1 MTTERD
7 PEQSLIGTDA
17 LRLSLTSKRLTTN
30 LLPFVREAW
39 KIVEPDRAFV
49 ENWHIDE
56 LCKVLE
62 EVTNGTTK
70 RVVINVPPGTMKS
83 LLVSVIWPCWMWAR
97 DPHLR
102 ILTAAYSDK
111 RALDANLKARNIIK
125 SPWFQKHFGLELVED
140 QNTKGRFDTKQG
152 GWRIATSVGG
162 EGTGLHPDFIIV
174 DDAATAT
181 DAQSEVERATV
192 NTWFDSTIS
201 TRGVSRGVAICVIG
215 QRLHEEDL
223 SGYLLKRG
231 GWLRVCW
238 PMRYEKQKL
247 DAQGQA
253 SGNPPDAR
261 DHRASEG
268 ELLWPQLFPEAIVRQ
283 LELDL
288 GPYGTAGQLQQH
300 PAPEGGG
307 LFKREWF
314 QFVDADKL
322 PKNILRRLRGYDTA
336 ATEGAGDW
344 TRGIKI
350 EEDADA
356 NFYLTSAVG
365 GQLGPD
371 GVDKLILSTAKMD
384 GSDVAIR
391 EEKEGGA
398 SGKAVIGARTKLLRG
413 YDYRG
418 VQVSGSKVTRANP
431 FRSQVE
437 GGHVFLVRASWNEEY
452 LNELCAFPTAR
463 HDDYVD
469 ASSCAFNAILLEPYR
484 EVAVR
489 EAVWG

>member
-1 MTTERD
+1 M
-7 PEQSLIGTDA
+7 
-17 LRLSLTSKRLTTN
+17 
-30 LLPFVREAW
+30 REAW
-39 KIVEPDRAFV
+39 KIVEPDREFV
-49 ENWHIDE
+49 ENWHIEE

-62 EVTNGTTK
+62 DVTAGRTK

-97 DPHLR
+97 NPHLR

-111 RALDANLKARNIIK
+111 RALDANLKARVIIK
-125 SPWFQKHFGLELVED
+125 SPWFQKLFSLELVED

-162 EGTGLHPDFIIV
+162 EGQGLHPDFIIV
-174 DDAATAT
+174 DDASTAT
-181 DAQSEVERATV
+181 QAQSEVERTTI
-192 NTWFDSTIS
+192 NTWFDSTIT

-215 QRLHEEDL
+215 QRLHEDDL
-223 SGYLLKRG
+223 PGYLLRRG
-231 GWLRVCW
+231 GWEHVCW
-238 PMRYEKQKL
+238 PMRFEVQKIV
-247 DAQGQA
+247 DGKVT
-253 SGNPPDAR
+253 GNPPDAR

-268 ELLWPQLFPEAIVRQ
+268 ALLWPQLFPEAIVKQ

-288 GPYGTAGQLQQH
+288 GPYGAAGQLQQR

-314 QFVDADKL
+314 QFIDADKL
-322 PKNILRRLRGYDTA
+322 PKNILRRLRGWDTA
-336 ATEGAGDW
+336 ATEGAGDY

-350 EEDADA
+350 EEDADH
-356 NFYLTSAVG
+356 NFYITSAVG
-365 GQLGPD
+365 AQLSPD
-371 GVDKLILSTAKMD
+371 GVDKIILSTANMD
-384 GSDVAIR
+384 GKDVPIR

-398 SGKAVIGARTKLLRG
+398 SGKAVIGARAKLLRG
-413 YDYRG
+413 WDYAG
-418 VQVSGSKVTRANP
+418 VQVSGNKVIRANP

-452 LNELCAFPTAR
+452 LKELGAFPTGR
-463 HDDYVD
+463 NDDYVD
-469 ASSCAFNAILLEPYR
+469 ATSCAFNAIMLEPYR
-484 EVAVR
+484 EVVVR